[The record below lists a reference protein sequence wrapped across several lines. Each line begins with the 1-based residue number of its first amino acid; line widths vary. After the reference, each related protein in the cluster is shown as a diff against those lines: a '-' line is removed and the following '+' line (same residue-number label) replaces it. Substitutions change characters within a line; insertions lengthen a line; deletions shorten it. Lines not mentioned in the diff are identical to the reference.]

1 MVPPFRLCALFCLAL
16 AIAWLSP
23 ATDARAQQATA
34 IAAVVNDDAV
44 SLLDVVERLEL
55 VLATAG
61 IDDDDEVRRH
71 WLPQVL
77 EALVE
82 ERLVLQEGARIGLA
96 PLVIDLEREYRRIEG
111 NLGLAA
117 GRLPDFMA
125 FHGLSLESLN
135 RQIEARAMLE
145 TLALH
150 RLRAGQVGEEDI
162 DDALA
167 RLRAAADEPAF
178 LLAELFLAVD
188 RPEDEPEIAAT
199 MARLRAAIVDGA
211 SFLALARQFSQRAS
225 AGVGGDLGW
234 MVASRLAE
242 EWHQAV
248 PALAPGE
255 VSQPLRVAGG
265 FVLVLMRDRRPGA
278 APEDERIVLRQLLF
292 PVADGDDE
300 DERQAVLERARARA
314 EALAGCAGLDAAGE
328 GTIAGP
334 PLEARLGDL
343 QPALRQAVAGLEAG
357 RASAPFAGEEGWHVA
372 VVCQRLDAAQLP
384 SRDEM
389 RRLLEAERFDLAAR
403 GYLRDLRRQAF
414 VELRL

>member
-1 MVPPFRLCALFCLAL
+1 MASPFRLCATLCLAL
-16 AIAWLSP
+16 AAAWSP
-23 ATDARAQQATA
+23 PASDARAQQATA

-44 SLLDVVERLEL
+44 SLLDVVERLDL

-61 IDDDDEVRRH
+61 IDDDDDIRRR

-82 ERLVLQEGARIGLA
+82 ERLVLQEGARRGLA
-96 PLVIDLEREYRRIEG
+96 PLAIDLEREYRRVEG

-117 GRLPDFMA
+117 GRLADFMA

-145 TLALH
+145 ALALR

-167 RLRAAADEPAF
+167 KLRAAAGEPAF

-188 RPEDEPEIAAT
+188 RPGDEPEIAAT

-211 SFLALARQFSQRAS
+211 SFPALARQFSQRAS
-225 AGVGGDLGW
+225 AADGGDLGW
-234 MVASRLAE
+234 MVASRLAQ
-242 EWHQAV
+242 EWRQAV

-278 APEDERIVLRQLLF
+278 AAEDERIVLRQLLF
-292 PVADGDDE
+292 PVANE
-300 DERQAVLERARARA
+300 DQRQAVLERAHAGA
-314 EALAGCAGLDAAGE
+314 EALAGCDGLDAAADEAIVG
-328 GTIAGP
+328 AS
-334 PLEARLGDL
+334 LEARLGDL

-389 RRLLEAERFDLAAR
+389 RRALEAERFDLAAR

-414 VELRL
+414 IELRL

>member
-1 MVPPFRLCALFCLAL
+1 MASPFRLCALFCLAL
-16 AIAWLSP
+16 AAAWFPP
-23 ATDARAQQATA
+23 AARAQQATA

-44 SLLDVVERLEL
+44 SLLDVVERLDL

-96 PLVIDLEREYRRIEG
+96 PLAIDLEREYRRIEG

-117 GRLPDFMA
+117 GRLRDFMA

-145 TLALH
+145 TLALS

-188 RPEDEPEIAAT
+188 RPQDEPEIAAT

-211 SFLALARQFSQRAS
+211 SFPALARQFSQRAS
-225 AGVGGDLGW
+225 AGDGGDLGW
-234 MVASRLAE
+234 MVAGRLAE
-242 EWHQAV
+242 EWRQAV
-248 PALAPGE
+248 PALAPGQ

-278 APEDERIVLRQLLF
+278 TPEDERIVLRQLLF
-292 PVADGDDE
+292 PVADGDDG

-314 EALAGCAGLDAAGE
+314 EALAGCAGLDTAAGE
-328 GTIAGP
+328 GGAVAGAA
-334 PLEARLGDL
+334 LEARLGDL